1 MQTTTFSKTSI
12 FRRFTPQS
20 ATRPSLIRDAA
31 LLVREAVRG
40 DSHRDFTRERIG
52 RAITLLAIPMVLEAS
67 MESLF
72 AIVDMFWVA
81 RLGSDAVA
89 TVGLTES
96 VLTLLFA
103 IAMGL
108 STATAA
114 MVARRIGEKNNDG
127 AADAAMQAIL
137 LGVVFAGAIGIAGAW
152 FAPDVLRLM
161 GASDAIVRLGA
172 GYTRVVYAGNAAVM
186 LLFLFN
192 GVFRG
197 AGDASLAMRVLWIAN
212 LINIALNPLLIFGL
226 GPFPKLGVLG
236 SGVGTT
242 IGRSA
247 GVLIQLWALTHGK
260 SRVVVHLR
268 HIRLHVETMRSLIK
282 IAAGGIF
289 QYFVGMASWIGLV
302 RMAASFGSIAV
313 AGYTLAI
320 RIVIFAILPSWGM
333 ANAAATLVGQNLGA
347 KRPDRAEQ
355 SVWRAG
361 FYNMIFLGLVALT
374 FVVFAR
380 PLVAIF
386 TADPGVLPV
395 AAEALRLISY
405 GYVFYAWGMVMV
417 SAFNGSGDT
426 YTPTLLNVL
435 CYWFVRI
442 PLAWALAFPFHM
454 GPNGVFLSIPIADSL
469 LAVMAVIAF
478 RSGKWKAQK
487 V

>member
-1 MQTTTFSKTSI
+1 MQSTTVTENGF
-12 FRRFTPQS
+12 F
-20 ATRPSLIRDAA
+20 ATI
-31 LLVREAVRG
+31 REAIRG
-40 DSHRDFTRERIG
+40 DSHRDFTQERIV

-103 IAMGL
+103 VAMGL

-114 MVARRIGEKNNDG
+114 MVARRIGEKDNDG

-137 LGVVFAGAIGIAGAW
+137 LGIAFAGVIGIAGAW
-152 FAPDVLRLM
+152 FAPDVLRIM
-161 GASDAIVRLGA
+161 GASEAIVRTGA
-172 GYTRVVYAGNAAVM
+172 GYTRAVYGSSAAVM
-186 LLFLFN
+186 LLFLIN

-197 AGDASLAMRVLWIAN
+197 AGDAALAMRVLWIAN
-212 LINIALNPLLIFGL
+212 LMNIGLNPLLIFGL
-226 GPFPKLGVLG
+226 GPFPRLGVLG
-236 SGVGTT
+236 SGVGTA

-247 GVLIQLWALTHGK
+247 GVLIQFWALTRGK

-268 HIRLHVETMRSLIK
+268 HLRLHAETMLTLIR
-282 IAAGGIF
+282 ISAGGIF
-289 QYFVGMASWIGLV
+289 QYFVGVASWIGLV

-320 RIVIFAILPSWGM
+320 RIVIFALLPSWGM

-347 KRPDRAEQ
+347 NKPDRAEQ

-361 FYNMIFLGLVALT
+361 VYNMIFLGLVALT
-374 FVVFAR
+374 FVALSR
-380 PLVAIF
+380 PLVSIF
-386 TADPGVLPV
+386 TDDAAVIAV
-395 AAEALRLISY
+395 ASEALRLISY
-405 GYVFYAWGMVMV
+405 GYIFYAWGMVMV
-417 SAFNGSGDT
+417 SSFNGAGDT
-426 YTPTLLNVL
+426 YTPTFLNVM
-435 CYWFVRI
+435 CYWFLRI
-442 PLAWALAFPFHM
+442 PLAWVLSFPFKM
-454 GPNGVFLSIPIADSL
+454 GPRGIFLSIPIADSM
-469 LAVMAVIAF
+469 LAVIAVIAF
-478 RSGKWKAQK
+478 RTGKWKTGR

>member
-1 MQTTTFSKTSI
+1 MQEILVEDTGVFASI
-12 FRRFTPQS
+12 
-20 ATRPSLIRDAA
+20 
-31 LLVREAVRG
+31 REALKG
-40 DSHRDFTRERIG
+40 DSHRDFTKERIG

-89 TVGLTES
+89 TVGLTEA

-108 STATAA
+108 ATAA
-114 MVARRIGEKNNDG
+114 AATVARRIGEKNPEG
-127 AADAAMQAIL
+127 AADAAVQGIL
-137 LGVVFAGAIGIAGAW
+137 LGVGFAGVLGLLGAW

-161 GASDAIVRLGA
+161 GASDSIIRTGS
-172 GYTRVVYAGNAAVM
+172 GYTRMIYGGSSAVM
-186 LLFLFN
+186 LLFLIN

-197 AGDASLAMRVLWIAN
+197 AGDAALAMRVLWIAN
-212 LINIALNPLLIFGL
+212 LINIVLNPFLIFGI

-242 IGRSA
+242 VGRSC
-247 GVLIQLWALTHGK
+247 GVLIQLWALSRGK

-268 HIRLHVETMRSLIK
+268 NVRVHGEVMWSLIR
-282 IAAGGIF
+282 ISAGGIF

-302 RMAASFGSIAV
+302 RMASSFGSIAV

-333 ANAAATLVGQNLGA
+333 AQAAATLVGQNLGA
-347 KRPDRAEQ
+347 KKPDRAEQ

-361 FYNMIFLGLVALT
+361 LYNMIFLGTIALA
-374 FVVFAR
+374 FVFFANGM
-380 PLVAIF
+380 VAIF
-386 TADPGVLPV
+386 TTDPRVAPV
-395 AAEALRLISY
+395 AAQALRVISY
-405 GYVFYAWGMVMV
+405 GYIFYAWAMVMV
-417 SAFNGSGDT
+417 SSFNGAGDT
-426 YTPTLLNVL
+426 YTPTALNVI
-435 CYWFVRI
+435 CYWVIRM
-442 PLAWALAFPFHM
+442 PLAWALSVRFNM
-454 GPNGVFLSIPIADSL
+454 GPDGIFWSIPIADAL
-469 LAVMAVIAF
+469 LAIIAVFAF
-478 RSGKWKAQK
+478 RSGKWKSQR